1 MPTVLQNQ
9 KMPITPKHILTM
21 PHSKHIL
28 VLLLA
33 VLGIAGVRAQ
43 NYSPVAAI
51 HCETPG
57 TLQLTHAA
65 KMATTLKVTGN
76 INACDFQTL
85 KAATMNV
92 TRELDLSEATIHPYA
107 GWYGC
112 YEEITSD
119 WFIKDPESVTYPAN
133 TLPIDAFAEVRDNSL
148 SKWREGSSSLRK
160 IVLPKTLEGVMPR
173 SFDMA
178 QNLETIEVAPG
189 NAALYTDGHALY
201 DSKCSTLLG
210 IVPAFYG
217 DLELPASVTAI
228 ADAVFDR
235 AHPASVTFRSANL
248 PAMNEETAKK
258 LKCAYIVAPNPEAYK
273 ERFPDIDCTTAF
285 DYITVSDVAPGDLA
299 NRLVDMGCKRADLR
313 ALRVSGG
320 ISEDELKWLMALPNL
335 HKLDL
340 SGTVMEYMND
350 ARIYGAALTDLS
362 LPSATNSGSL
372 YLQSPYL
379 KGELTITEGIYWL
392 NCTAGRFDKVVFP
405 ASLGDFCED
414 AFNKLPIREADF
426 GRCVNLKRI
435 DGFYNCTLLRKMTLP
450 PSVERI
456 ENIYAPIAEM
466 ELPASLKSIRYS
478 GNWEVEELTLPAS
491 LEEISLGKLPELK
504 RIDASQAVSLE
515 LVSGF
520 SHCPLLEEADF
531 SQSPLTTFQAFGG
544 DRHLNPAYI
553 AQGAAANAPARV
565 VSSGGTHYPAPSL
578 CAIASVKLPSSL
590 KNLSGLAFCDNL
602 RTLDLGGMYQLE
614 SIDVASDCPVLQSV
628 SLPYSAKSINGFKNC
643 PALTQVRL
651 AASQAPTV
659 GAEAFDG
666 DLSQVALTVPDGCR
680 GTYLMAD
687 KWEQCK
693 SITEGGYVVRFQ
705 KGINDYTEL
714 VHGLG
719 LYAPGTTVTLKASPI
734 KGIGP
739 DLGKTYV
746 PLGWQISEMG
756 QIDAETAVFEM
767 PIRDVTCTPYYSVLL
782 GEPTME
788 FEINAFEDGNLR
800 VANPWA
806 SFFPTDYSI
815 YLDDERQTVSEDGN
829 LWPLGA
835 GKHHIRVFGTLRSL
849 SIGVNSDYRP
859 QEFVEITD
867 VNIGEDAH
875 TYLSLGKVNLSTI
888 DFSGWCQLDYLD
900 INGGRIETLDVSGIT
915 INSLCV
921 DGCGLR
927 SVKLGQQ
934 PGLWQLKLWGNEL
947 TSIDLSGCTG
957 LESFDMDNNTL
968 YVDVDAQGYFDLSTL
983 EATGFD
989 ISRMG
994 NPSYPVEGTRMLISP
1009 DHQFAQAYYD
1019 YDAGNGTQVR
1029 FCLCFDPSVSGIA
1042 APEASTGT
1050 IVLAG
1055 HSLIVSDFGEPLR
1068 VYSPSGALVAVV
1080 PPHARTAVHLPV
1092 AGVYVLRS
1100 GGYTRKLAVR

>member
-1 MPTVLQNQ
+1 
-9 KMPITPKHILTM
+9 M
-21 PHSKHIL
+21 PHFKHIL

-33 VLGIAGVRAQ
+33 VPGIAGVRAQ
-43 NYSPVAAI
+43 DYSPVAAI

-57 TLQLTHAA
+57 TLQLTHVA

-85 KAATMNV
+85 KMATMNV

-112 YEEITSD
+112 YAEITSD

-133 TLPIDAFAEVRDNSL
+133 TLPIDAFTEVRDNSL

-160 IVLPKTLEGVMPR
+160 IILPKTLEGVMPR

-210 IVPAFYG
+210 IVPVFYG
-217 DLELPASVTAI
+217 DLEFPASVTAI

-235 AHPASVTFRSANL
+235 AQPASVTFRSDNL

-273 ERFPDIDCTTAF
+273 EQFPNIDCTTAF

-299 NRLVDMGCKRADLR
+299 NRLADMGCKRADLR
-313 ALRVSGG
+313 ALRVSGE

-435 DGFYNCTLLRKMTLP
+435 DGFNNCTLLRKMTLP

-466 ELPASLKSIRYS
+466 ELPASLKIIRYS

-491 LEEISLGKLPELK
+491 LEELSLGNLPKLK

-520 SHCPLLEEADF
+520 SHCPLLKEVDF

-565 VSSGGTHYPAPSL
+565 VVSGGTHYPAPTL

-590 KNLSGLAFCDNL
+590 KTLSGFSFCDNL

-614 SIDVASDCPVLQSV
+614 SIDVASDCPMLQSV
-628 SLPYSAKSINGFKNC
+628 SLPYSTKSINGFKNC
-643 PALTQVRL
+643 PALTQVRI

-659 GAEAFDG
+659 GGEAFG
-666 DLSQVALTVPDGCR
+666 SDLSQVALIVPNGCR

-705 KGINDYTEL
+705 KGFSDYTEL

-719 LYAPGTTVTLKASPI
+719 LYAPGTTVTLKASSI
-734 KGIGP
+734 KGTGP
-739 DLGKTYV
+739 DLGKTYIPV
-746 PLGWQISEMG
+746 GWQISEMG
-756 QIDAETAVFEM
+756 SMDTETVVLEM
-767 PIRDVTCTPYYSVLL
+767 SVYDINCTPSYSMVFNKPAMELEINALTDGCLL
-782 GEPTME
+782 AENPLYSFFSQEYNVYLDGERVFMKQPYDSRYGKWE
-788 FEINAFEDGNLR
+788 LSAGKHNLKVYGSPQSLYLGIDENYAAQEFSEIVSFEINEPVR
-800 VANPWA
+800 TSV
-806 SFFPTDYSI
+806 
-815 YLDDERQTVSEDGN
+815 
-829 LWPLGA
+829 
-835 GKHHIRVFGTLRSL
+835 H
-849 SIGVNSDYRP
+849 
-859 QEFVEITD
+859 
-867 VNIGEDAH
+867 
-875 TYLSLGKVNLSTI
+875 LGKVNLNTI
-888 DFSGWCQLDYLD
+888 GFNGWCQLDYLD
-900 INGGRIETLDVSGIT
+900 IYDGRIETLDVSGIT
-915 INSLCV
+915 INSLCM

-957 LESFDMDNNTL
+957 LESFGMDNNTL

-989 ISRMG
+989 IARMG
-994 NPSYPVEGTRMLISP
+994 NPSHPVEGTRMLISP

-1019 YDAGNGTQVR
+1019 YDAGNGTQVQ

-1042 APEASTGT
+1042 APEAATGT
-1050 IVLAG
+1050 VVLAG
-1055 HSLIVSDFGEPLR
+1055 RSLIVSDFGEPLR
-1068 VYSPSGALVAVV
+1068 VYSPSGALVAAV
-1080 PPHARTAVHLPV
+1080 PPHARTAVQLPV